1 MKIKNKII
9 SGWSK
14 SNFSNCNYFEAETVE
29 QIADCF
35 ELAKKNKNLICFRGG
50 GRSYGDNTL
59 NKNNIVL
66 RYKPT
71 QNIIS
76 FEEIKG
82 EITVSG
88 NCNLIEILK
97 WNIENTQKQ
106 EPELTELTASATHL
120 AEKEEKKL
128 DLDA

>member
-66 RYKPT
+66 SVCDSGSMIPKH
-71 QNIIS
+71 IS
-76 FEEIKG
+76 KDLLSNPISSDNGLGIGLYQANKQAEMFGYALKLINNQPGRVCFEL
-82 EITVSG
+82 SR
-88 NCNLIEILK
+88 NN
-97 WNIENTQKQ
+97 
-106 EPELTELTASATHL
+106 
-120 AEKEEKKL
+120 
-128 DLDA
+128 